1 MSTAPPVVKI
11 SAALPDS
18 ERLNGLG
25 TVHERALMAPQAEFV
40 AVVRFRVDKITR
52 DVRTGA
58 EVVLLRIWHVEPVE
72 GDGAREAREIADLAL
87 EDRLGIVRLPFADA
101 GDDDDSTGAPPTVF
115 PIS

>member
-1 MSTAPPVVKI
+1 MSTAPTVKI

-25 TVHERALMAPQAEFV
+25 TVHERAILAPQAEFL

-52 DVRTGA
+52 DVRSGDQ
-58 EVVLLRIWHVEPVE
+58 VVLLRIWQIEPVD
-72 GDGAREAREIADLAL
+72 GDGARDARELSDAAL

-101 GDDDDSTGAPPTVF
+101 GDDDDATGVTL
-115 PIS
+115 